1 MKKLFPVF
9 IISFL
14 VFVFIGVILLTIFYT
29 NDYIHYGFV
38 KKIKK
43 SDPIQYITP
52 YPVSNIEIPTP
63 PAFVNITTPPP
74 VPLPTNATLLD
85 FILIHS
91 GNPDN
96 DKAIYIGSYIDP
108 DIGAVVDSTLL
119 ICSVILLQDGSFTF
133 NQSAPM
139 SVLLNLNDTSNGII
153 QYITNKNYY
162 VLLNSLQQAIVK
174 EKINIH
180 LPPVTAETMYMSVED
195 GIIFRN
201 DIQMGID
208 SLDKGNLVITGIYGT
223 ITFNIA
229 SIENGY
235 VNYINNTAF
244 MQNPNKYYSWVFNKS
259 FSTGFQ
265 SAFPDISTIRLGEFN
280 IVDSITFSN
289 GIRIDCADN
298 YTIDFC
304 GYEALIQMTLLNPTN
319 ELISFINLNNGSVWT
334 YDYQNNQKNNLFFD
348 TVPEYLPPA
357 TNIENTI
364 STIVIKNSRP
374 NTLGLLIEI
383 CSFPN
388 PSSCNVSQN
397 FVSNVSLCIRSV
409 LVQENNNTIT
419 NPNEMARVYF
429 HFNSNMCS
437 SLLEIQ
443 QKDSIYTLN
452 YQTLEESFVNVDY
465 NPFENYE
472 SNATTGDYIVI
483 EDGLYFSN
491 KCILSL
497 DNANLGNC
505 IISTPTTQIEF
516 NVAAACRS
524 KMNQPITSSKQ
535 CSSSLGSGFNYCPE
549 TKVFYCCSSQCEEI
563 ATCPSNPQLQVC
575 ACSQVAVV
583 RYISKE
589 ISKTRPFDSW
599 CLYQSGPNIYS
610 NITTL
615 QSPIYTSNYFSTVYN
630 LIPFYNGMFLSVAEG
645 NCLILQ
651 GQKAYVVFGGEGEI
665 ISYANISKQL
675 AWILDSNNTID
686 IKEIGLPDPTLPP
699 TEEATTAAPEVM
711 FEESWVPWANK
722 KIDSYQNYV
731 VNGVINGFGA
741 VNTDSNFEINS
752 DNMYLKNVDVNSQF
766 LDSNEFNSKSSLKT
780 TGNIRELDAKG
791 DAINGIEL
799 YSPNSQPGQFYGFPV
814 IKYREAIQ
822 ETPFYEKVSLS
833 ARRLKGT
840 PTNCNWT
847 IPKSRSIYSTGTNVN
862 SINTG
867 SWSQCP
873 SNTYATGMRFENES
887 QTSNTNEETV
897 SLKCCNLDETEGFPS
912 TCGSPFWGPYKSLS
926 SENAVNEV
934 VCPNDS
940 VACGFTCVNNGPA
953 FFKGMTWYDKCKLK
967 CCPSLEQRGFS
978 ENYSQK
984 KQSCEPSVQ
993 RYSVPGRALTGL
1005 GFNPGNGNINDEN
1018 VTASFS
1024 FLDGQQGSC
1033 EWTNWTTRSYSTNT
1047 EAEQYGAQ
1055 CPPGKYCAQIEFK
1068 HPCNTYKTT
1077 QEKVRL
1083 LCCNNNSY

>member
-1 MKKLFPVF
+1 MTLSGTFV
-9 IISFL
+9 IIS
-14 VFVFIGVILLTIFYT
+14 VVIICGIGILLTIFYT
-29 NDYIHYGFV
+29 NNKFHYGIMNQILKTDQV
-38 KKIKK
+38 
-43 SDPIQYITP
+43 QYITP
-52 YPVSNIEIPTP
+52 YPVSNVEIATP
-63 PAFVNITTPPP
+63 PAFVNITSPPP
-74 VPLPTNATLLD
+74 EPLPTNATLLD

-96 DKAIYIGSYIDP
+96 EKAIYIGSYLDP
-108 DIGAVVDSTLL
+108 DVGAVVDSTLL
-119 ICSVILLQDGSFTF
+119 ICSVILLPDGSFTF
-133 NQSAPM
+133 NQNAPV
-139 SVLLNLNDTSNGII
+139 SVLLNLNDTSNGIV
-153 QYITNKNYY
+153 QYVTNKNYY
-162 VLLNSLQQAIVK
+162 VLLNSLQQAVVK
-174 EKINIH
+174 EKVNIH
-180 LPPVTAETMYMSVED
+180 LPPVTPETMFMSIED

-229 SIENGY
+229 SMENGY
-235 VNYINNTAF
+235 VNYINNTSC

-259 FSTGFQ
+259 FSSGFQ
-265 SAFPDISTIRLGEFN
+265 NYFPDISTIRLGEYN
-280 IVDSITFSN
+280 IIDSITFSN
-289 GIRIDCADN
+289 GIRMDCADN

-319 ELISFINLNNGSVWT
+319 ELISFINLNNGSVWV
-334 YDYQNNQKNNLFFD
+334 YDYENNQKNNLFFD

-357 TNIENTI
+357 TIIQNNV

-388 PSSCNVSQN
+388 PSSCNITQN
-397 FVSNVSLCIRSV
+397 FISNVSLCIRSV
-409 LVQENNNTIT
+409 LVQENNNTNP

-429 HFNSNMCS
+429 HFNSSMCS
-437 SLLEIQ
+437 CLLEIQ

-452 YQTLEESFVNVDY
+452 YQTLEESFINNLNY

-472 SNATTGDYIVI
+472 LNATNGDYMVI
-483 EDGLYFSN
+483 QDGLYFSN
-491 KCILSL
+491 KCIISL

-516 NVAAACRS
+516 NVAAAYRS
-524 KMNQPITSSKQ
+524 KMNQPITSSNQ
-535 CSSSLGSGFNYCPE
+535 CSGSLGSSFNYCPE
-549 TKVFYCCSSQCEEI
+549 TKVFYCCSSQCEET
-563 ATCPSNPQLQVC
+563 ATCPSNPQLKVC
-575 ACSQVAVV
+575 ACSPVAVA
-583 RYISKE
+583 RYISKV
-589 ISKTRPFDSW
+589 SAKTRPFDSW
-599 CLYQSGPNIYS
+599 CLYQSGPDIYS

-630 LIPFYNGMFLSVAEG
+630 MIPFYNGMFLSVAEG

-651 GQKAYVVFGGEGEI
+651 GQKAYVVFGGENQI

-675 AWILDSNNTID
+675 AWILNSNNTIE

-699 TEEATTAAPEVM
+699 TEEATTSVPEVM
-711 FEESWVPWANK
+711 FEESWVPWGNK
-722 KIDSYQNYV
+722 KINTYQNYN
-731 VNGVINGFGA
+731 VNGAINGFGA
-741 VNTDSNFEINS
+741 VNSNSNFEING
-752 DNMYLKNVDVNSQF
+752 DNMYVKNVDVNSQF

-780 TGNIRELDAKG
+780 TGNVRELNAKG

-799 YSPNSQPGQFYGFPV
+799 YSPNSQQAGFYGFPMTY
-814 IKYREAIQ
+814 KEGIQ

-847 IPKSRSIYSTGTNVN
+847 APKSRSIYSTGTNVN

-867 SWSQCP
+867 LWSQCP
-873 SNTYATGMRFENES
+873 SDTYATGMRFENES

-897 SLKCCNLDETEGFPS
+897 SLKCCNLDETEAFPS
-912 TCGSPFWGPYKSLS
+912 TCGSPFWGTYKKFS

-953 FFKGMTWYDKCKLK
+953 FFKGMTWYDNCKLK
-967 CCPSLEQRGFS
+967 CCPSFEQRGFP

-993 RYSVPGRALTGL
+993 RYSIPGRALTGL
-1005 GFNPGNGNINDEN
+1005 GFNLGNGYINDEN

-1033 EWTNWTTRSYSTNT
+1033 EWTDWTTRSYSTNT
-1047 EAEQYGAQ
+1047 EAEEYGAQ

-1068 HPCNTYKTT
+1068 HQCNTYNTT

-1083 LCCNNNSY
+1083 LCCKNNSY